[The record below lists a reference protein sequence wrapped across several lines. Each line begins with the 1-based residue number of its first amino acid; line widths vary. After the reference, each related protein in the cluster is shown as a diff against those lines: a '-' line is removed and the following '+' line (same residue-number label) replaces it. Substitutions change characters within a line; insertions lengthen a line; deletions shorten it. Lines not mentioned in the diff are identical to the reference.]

1 MKSPCDLLILRVAEG
16 NDPSSSSSSVK
27 PSGVVPAPRHSKW
40 AQSWAPK
47 PPHEAMK
54 EVGSVCTL
62 VVATSSPQSSPY
74 WHVRHIFFDHVALY
88 ASDNVSQTIVDC
100 WAAPAPFIFHLPVKY
115 YSSVVKHCLCDHF
128 PDNASIFFFIISGDV
143 CIVLLVTETHLIC
156 SLLPPKEATL
166 DEARKQRVWMI
177 LSSRKAGF
185 ISSLFVCPGVEDSW
199 QPPICLWWTSI
210 SLCWIERQWNEQVTS
225 SAGSEKGWAIAMNIM
240 CKYER
245 KETKGC
251 FCYDNVVIGAD
262 WALIRCVRSHM
273 EVYVHA
279 CVCAAASVVEM
290 TQWGQ
295 TFMLSSG
302 YLYQIC

>member
-1 MKSPCDLLILRVAEG
+1 MTLPAAAHPSNLLGWFQPPVIPNELSHERPNLLMKLWKRWDQFAPWWLPRLRPNQVPTDMSDISFLTMSLYMHQITYRRPSWTAGQLLLPSYFIFLSNITALWWSTASVTISQTTP
-16 NDPSSSSSSVK
+16 PSSFSSF
-27 PSGVVPAPRHSKW
+27 
-40 AQSWAPK
+40 Q
-47 PPHEAMK
+47 
-54 EVGSVCTL
+54 
-62 VVATSSPQSSPY
+62 
-74 WHVRHIFFDHVALY
+74 
-88 ASDNVSQTIVDC
+88 
-100 WAAPAPFIFHLPVKY
+100 
-115 YSSVVKHCLCDHF
+115 
-128 PDNASIFFFIISGDV
+128 GDV

-156 SLLPPKEATL
+156 SLVPPKEATL